1 MRKTFSNLFTF
12 HRFEPRGPQFSVGE
26 TATLVVCS
34 FRFFDRIVLL
44 HDTYRSR

>member
-1 MRKTFSNLFTF
+1 MRAKLSVTCLRSIASS
-12 HRFEPRGPQFSVGE
+12 RGPQFSVGE